1 MAKLSIR
8 TAVFAGIALAI
19 GVVAVGGLALYMR
32 YLILNSGP
40 FSDAQV
46 QARAAVPIENIRVS
60 QAGGL
65 SFLWKVDDRFELA
78 CGDDFTIRKGTKIS
92 DFPSSWGM
100 RDCTGVVSATY
111 GSNLFDVD
119 NSSGE
124 RVPFIFVE
132 TDEEQEVVGVI
143 AFCNGR
149 RGLRL
154 IDLQSSKQISLYR
167 VSFEELDAF
176 FRELPQ

>member
-1 MAKLSIR
+1 MKKLVIGIAIFALGVM
-8 TAVFAGIALAI
+8 AVF
-19 GVVAVGGLALYMR
+19 GLALLLR
-32 YLILNSGP
+32 YLVLSSGP

-65 SFLWKVDDRFELA
+65 SILWKVDDRFELEF
-78 CGDDFTIRKGTKIS
+78 GDDFTIRKGTKIS
-92 DFPSSWGM
+92 DFPASWGM
-100 RDCTGVVSATY
+100 RDCTGVVGATY

-124 RVPFIFVE
+124 KVPFIFVE

-154 IDLQSSKQISLYR
+154 IDLQSSRQISLYR
-167 VSFEELDAF
+167 VSFEELVAF
-176 FRELPQ
+176 FSSLPQ